1 MENFPLFV
9 TFNIFAIFPG
19 VLILGFIF
27 YFLYRF
33 SMNSSPF
40 ATIKAIYVYLA
51 ALIGLLLVAAGLYGI
66 LEHIITVLF
75 TEATI
80 DVNYFITPL
89 TQIIIGMF
97 VMIPHWGI
105 GHHFHLLEHRAKNG
119 NAKRK

>member
-1 MENFPLFV
+1 MENFPLFI
-9 TFNIFAIFPG
+9 TFNLFAIFPG

-33 SMNSSPF
+33 SMNTSPF
-40 ATIKAIYVYLA
+40 ATMKAIYVYIA
-51 ALIGLLLVAAGLYGI
+51 ALIGLLLVAAGVYGI
-66 LEHIITVLF
+66 LDHIITVLF

-80 DVNYFITPL
+80 DATYFITPL
-89 TQIIIGMF
+89 TQIIVGMF

-105 GHHFHLLEHRAKNG
+105 GHHFHLLEHHAKNG